1 VGLQSSDAVVHDN
14 ALELLDNI
22 LNPQLRNLLVPVL
35 DGKVSDGERVR
46 RAERVAGP
54 KLGSREEAVAAM
66 LTSDDPGLKLCG
78 LCAVTAADWKRLEPQ
93 IDRCLADSD
102 PEVREAARQA
112 KLRLGDSAGPA
123 HA

>member
-1 VGLQSSDAVVHDN
+1 VGLQSSDAVLHDN

-54 KLGSREEAVAAM
+54 KLVCREEAVAAM
-66 LTSDDPGLKLCG
+66 LASDDPALKSCG
-78 LCAVTAADWKRLEPQ
+78 LCAVTAADGKRLEPQ
-93 IDRCLADSD
+93 IDYCLTD
-102 PEVREAARQA
+102 PDPQVREAARQA
-112 KLRLGDSAGPA
+112 KLRLGDSARAA
-123 HA
+123 HD